1 MEAQTDIQTYLEQG
15 KEALSHGDG
24 RKAAIAYAHGAQIEP
39 DHSMVH
45 LGLAEANLALGN
57 LEVVGMAARRVQELE
72 PAGSVNA
79 KIAQALLDL
88 IARRYDRALQSVDGA
103 IEQDPSIAYEHALR
117 SYLLRATGQDY
128 DANLARARAGR
139 LAFGAHFDNCFPPLP
154 MAYAAAYV
162 ERPPV
167 ASPPPYNGANNG
179 HTAEAPRPEPV
190 PTWSRPNQMQRQMV
204 RTRFALSRYS
214 NLVTMILIGLNVIAY
229 VISVIYPSVVD
240 QFAQYNSAILNN
252 GEYWRLFTAMFLHAS
267 IIHIAFNMLSL
278 YFVGSGVEMLYG
290 KWRYL
295 VIYMLSG
302 IAGGLLFLFTAGAS
316 GAAVGA
322 SGAIFGI
329 FGALGVFYIMNRR
342 ALGGAGLNNW
352 IFWIVLNLVFGLVP
366 GSGIALTAHI
376 GGLIAGMI
384 LGFFL
389 LPRLGRRV

>member
-1 MEAQTDIQTYLEQG
+1 MEAQTDIQTYLDQG
-15 KEALSHGDG
+15 KEALSRGEG
-24 RKAAIAYAHGAQIEP
+24 REAAIAYAHGAQLEP
-39 DHSMVH
+39 DNPMIH

-57 LEVVGMAARRVQELE
+57 YGVVSMAARRVQELQPSGGVE
-72 PAGSVNA
+72 ST
-79 KIAQALLDL
+79 IAQALLDL
-88 IARRYDRALQSVDGA
+88 LDRRYDRALQGVNAA

-139 LAFGAHFDNCFPPLP
+139 LAYGAHFDNCFPPLP
-154 MAYAAAYV
+154 TNYAAGYAAV
-162 ERPPV
+162 PP
-167 ASPPPYNGANNG
+167 ASPPYNGAANG
-179 HTAEAPRPEPV
+179 STVEAARPEPV
-190 PTWSRPNQMQRQMV
+190 PTWSRPNQMQRQVV

-214 NLVTMILIGLNVIAY
+214 NLVTMILIGLNVVVFLITL
-229 VISVIYPSVVD
+229 VYPNLVD
-240 QFAQYNSAILNN
+240 QYAQYNSAILDN
-252 GEYWRLFTAMFLHAS
+252 GEYWRLFTAMFLHANF
-267 IIHIAFNMLSL
+267 IHIAFNMLSL

-295 VIYMLSG
+295 VIYLLSG
-302 IAGGLLFLFTAGAS
+302 LAGSLLFLFTAGAS

-376 GGLIAGMI
+376 GGLVAGMI
-384 LGFFL
+384 LGFLL
-389 LPRLGRRV
+389 LPRLGGRRI